1 MAEPI
6 ICIIFALRQL
16 TRNTYMMKK
25 AFAIFCLLT
34 ATLGVN
40 AQWSQ
45 RIVVADAEKG
55 TPSTSMITYE
65 DSIGYLYFDEGMND
79 VFYIGNNQSIEFA
92 VNKSAKVKKVIAKI
106 DCYDE
111 NNQLLET
118 YDGYQLIAKDEYIT
132 LYSDKL
138 DKRGASQRKTTKN
151 IIDFALNNAGYIR
164 FIIPMADN
172 QTFDF
177 KIPCKRIC

>member
-1 MAEPI
+1 MI
-6 ICIIFALRQL
+6 
-16 TRNTYMMKK
+16 MKK
-25 AFAIFCLLT
+25 TLAIVCLLLT
-34 ATLGVN
+34 TLAAN

-45 RIVVADAEKG
+45 KIVAADAEKG
-55 TPSTSMITYE
+55 TRATSMITYE
-65 DSIGYLYFDEGMND
+65 DSIGYFYFDEGMND

-92 VNKSAKVKKVIAKI
+92 VNKSSNVKKITGKI
-106 DCYDE
+106 ECYDE
-111 NNQLLET
+111 NNQLVET
-118 YDGYQLIAKDEYIT
+118 YDNYLFIAKEEYIT

-138 DKRGASQRKTTKN
+138 DKKGASQRKTTKN
-151 IIDFALNNAGYIR
+151 IIDFAINNAGYIR